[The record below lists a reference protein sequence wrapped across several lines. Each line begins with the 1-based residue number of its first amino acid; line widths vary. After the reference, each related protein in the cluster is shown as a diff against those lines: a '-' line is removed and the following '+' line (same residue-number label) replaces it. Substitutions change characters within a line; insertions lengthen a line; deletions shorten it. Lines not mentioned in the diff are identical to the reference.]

1 MRILTDQASRER
13 KLSSRAVFAIFQIL
27 TVNRDVAEL
36 LERKGLDHEALES
49 LCDFA
54 FIEAERREAPGR
66 KKASGDQ

>member
-36 LERKGLDHEALES
+36 LERKGL
-49 LCDFA
+49 
-54 FIEAERREAPGR
+54 IEAERREAPGR